1 MLYYVDELINN
12 GERKRESNHMLHGS
26 PCITELRLKEYL
38 TVTLA
43 GGLGSPKMAESELL

>member
-1 MLYYVDELINN
+1 M
-12 GERKRESNHMLHGS
+12 ERERELHGS